1 MKKAFITGGNGQDA
15 SYLTE
20 LLLSKGYEVHS
31 LIRRTSSFN
40 RERIDH
46 IKSKDFHLY
55 YGDLGDTSSL
65 CHLMK
70 DIHPDEVYHL
80 ASMSHVAISSSIPEY
95 TFDTNAVGTVRLLE
109 AIRLADIN
117 PCIYN
122 AATSELFGGCEPGE
136 LLNEESKMRPRS
148 PYAIS
153 KLYSYWAMRYYRDAY
168 GMKTWNGIL
177 FNHESPRRGENFIT
191 RKITLSIARIL
202 AGKQEFLE
210 VGNMDAKRDWGYAPD
225 YVEAMYLMLQ
235 SKRPDDYV
243 VATGES
249 HSVREFIEKACAI
262 AGIDPVRIVR
272 ENPAYL
278 RPLDVGCLC
287 GDARKAQRNL
297 FWEPSVRFERLV
309 EIMLKADME
318 KMKHE

>member
-1 MKKAFITGGNGQDA
+1 
-15 SYLTE
+15 
-20 LLLSKGYEVHS
+20 
-31 LIRRTSSFN
+31 
-40 RERIDH
+40 
-46 IKSKDFHLY
+46 
-55 YGDLGDTSSL
+55 
-65 CHLMK
+65 MK
-70 DIHPDEVYHL
+70 DIRPDEVYHL
-80 ASMSHVAISSSIPEY
+80 ASMSHVQISNDIPEY

-153 KLYSYWAMRYYRDAY
+153 KLYSYWTMRYYRDAY

-249 HSVREFIEKACAI
+249 HSVREFIEKACDVVGVKPETI
-262 AGIDPVRIVR
+262 VKVNPSYIRPV
-272 ENPAYL
+272 
-278 RPLDVGCLC
+278 DVGCLC
-287 GDARKAQRNL
+287 GDASKIKRNIG
-297 FWEPSVRFERLV
+297 WEPNVCFSELV
-309 EIMLKADME
+309 DIMMKADME
-318 KMKHE
+318 KSIWK